1 MHLSSVIPAN
11 DTRESV
17 FGHRLGHYRIRN
29 QGYCVR
35 RLISTELHLSVFSA
49 ETISSEKMSIDI
61 SNTL

>member
-1 MHLSSVIPAN
+1 MKFSNAPN
-11 DTRESV
+11 
-17 FGHRLGHYRIRN
+17 RLGHYRIRN

-35 RLISTELHLSVFSA
+35 RLISTELHLSVLSA